1 MANSTDSNRINP
13 AMTKRPTKSTP
24 ATPPKTIAIACQGG
38 GSHTAFT
45 GGVLQSL
52 LRDLDPA
59 QHRIIGLSGTS
70 GGALCAA
77 IAWYGLLQGKPVL
90 AADLLESFWHKM
102 ASTQLPD
109 AIANQFLVWMQR
121 SASYLALPELSPYQL
136 PDVGQDYLAGI
147 IGQHIDFKKLPSL
160 IQPDSP
166 RLMVGAVEVLS
177 GKFATFRSHHSQPE
191 KRISLAAL
199 LASAAIPELFRAVKI
214 GDGVYWDGL
223 FSQNPPVRG
232 FLSGVQEQDAKP
244 DEIWV
249 IQINPDNRS
258 TEPTTL
264 GDITDRRNELSGNL
278 SLKQELFF
286 VEQTND
292 WLRKGWL
299 AAPHFKQVEV
309 RKISLGLELDYPSKL
324 DRSPAFI
331 KELMA
336 EGRRAATIFLRDL

>member
-1 MANSTDSNRINP
+1 MTRRP
-13 AMTKRPTKSTP
+13 AKASP

-45 GGVLQSL
+45 GGVLQTL

-59 QHRIIGLSGTS
+59 RHRIIGLSGTS

-77 IAWYGLLQGKPVL
+77 IAWYGLLQGKPAQ
-90 AADLLESFWHKM
+90 AAEQLESFWRKM
-102 ASTQLPD
+102 ASTHLPD
-109 AIANQFLVWMQR
+109 AFANQFLVWLQR
-121 SASYLALPELSPYQL
+121 SASYLALPELSPYHL
-136 PDVGQDYLAGI
+136 PTAGQDYLASI
-147 IGQHIDFKKLPSL
+147 IGQHIDFKKLPTL
-160 IQPDSP
+160 IMPDSP

-177 GKFATFRSHHSQPE
+177 GKFAVFCSHHSQPD
-191 KRISLAAL
+191 KQISMAAL

-258 TEPTTL
+258 AEPTNVS
-264 GDITDRRNELSGNL
+264 DITDRRNELSGNL

-292 WLRKGWL
+292 WLQKGWL
-299 AAPHFKQVEV
+299 TAPNFKQVAV
-309 RKISLGLELDYPSKL
+309 HTIPLGLELDYPSKL

-331 KELMA
+331 NALLA
-336 EGRRAATIFLRDL
+336 EGRRAATAFLRDL